1 MQKTNNLQDRFLLR
15 ARKTR
20 AHVTVFL
27 INGYQLRGVI
37 AGYDA
42 FVVVLMSEGKQ
53 QVIYKHAISTITP
66 ERAVDLSEDEASPA
80 PQAGRSRRKARRT
93 DGRAKAEG
101 PCGAAS
107 VCRSRPP
114 YGPGPRRETSLHKQ
128 GTSL

>member
-66 ERAVDLSEDEASPA
+66 ERDEASPA
-80 PQAGRSRRKARRT
+80 PQAGRSPAEGAP
-93 DGRAKAEG
+93 DGR
-101 PCGAAS
+101 
-107 VCRSRPP
+107 
-114 YGPGPRRETSLHKQ
+114 
-128 GTSL
+128 

>member
-42 FVVVLMSEGKQ
+42 FVVVQ

-80 PQAGRSRRKARRT
+80 PQAGRSPAEGAP
-93 DGRAKAEG
+93 DGR
-101 PCGAAS
+101 
-107 VCRSRPP
+107 
-114 YGPGPRRETSLHKQ
+114 
-128 GTSL
+128 

>member
-66 ERAVDLSEDEASPA
+66 ERAVDLSEDEASPR
-80 PQAGRSRRKARRT
+80 PRPGRSPAEGAPGRTVGRRQQ
-93 DGRAKAEG
+93 G

-114 YGPGPRRETSLHKQ
+114 YGPGAPARNIAT
-128 GTSL
+128 